1 MGKKKSLL
9 DVLRKE
15 WEFFQR
21 GGYRDSQRASWRP
34 KFIFQDSPTCFNSD
48 TEQPTRPCRECILI
62 QLVPHDSRDKKIA
75 CRYIPLNENG
85 ETIDSFYRSGT
96 RSELEEAFG
105 KWLESTIGRLEA
117 KSVDAD
123 GRCEI
128 HVNAK
133 GVVPE

>member
-15 WEFFQR
+15 WEFFQQ
-21 GGYRDSQRASWRP
+21 GGYRDSQPASWRP

-48 TEQPTRPCRECILI
+48 TEQPTKPCSECILI

-128 HVNAK
+128 HVKAK